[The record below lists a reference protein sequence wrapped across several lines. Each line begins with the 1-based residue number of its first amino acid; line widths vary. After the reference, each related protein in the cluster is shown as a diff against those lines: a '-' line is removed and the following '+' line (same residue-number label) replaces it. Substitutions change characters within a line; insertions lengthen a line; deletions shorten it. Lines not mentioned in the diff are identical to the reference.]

1 MDLGLRGKV
10 AVVTAASGGLG
21 RAIAEEFAAED
32 AITVIAAR
40 NEAQLKTAAE
50 EIAAKAQGSV
60 FAQRADCTVEA
71 DIAAPVRDTV
81 QKHGRLDV
89 MICNSIGP
97 KTAPFDEMSD
107 EGWREAL
114 DVKVVAQIRIAREA
128 FKAMQAQR
136 SGCILFMAG
145 THGRQPKT
153 YSVTAGVTNAALIN
167 ASKVLAEAAAPFNI
181 RVNAINPGPIET
193 DRMVYLHQGE
203 GDRARHPGGR
213 GQAHPGR
220 RHPAEALR
228 RAARARVG
236 GRLPRLAA
244 RELHDRHHARHR
256 RRPGPGDLISRQAG
270 AVSCA
275 VRMKYRFFSMPAV
288 APQMYRSP

>member
-21 RAIAEEFAAED
+21 RAIAEEFAAEG

-40 NEAQLKTAAE
+40 NEARLKAAAE
-50 EIAAKAQGSV
+50 EIAAKTRGTV

-71 DIAAPVRDTV
+71 DIAALVRDAV

-89 MICNSIGP
+89 VMCNSLGP
-97 KTAPFDEMSD
+97 RTAPFDEMTD
-107 EGWREAL
+107 ALWREAL

-128 FKAMQAQR
+128 FKAMQPQR

-193 DRMVYLHQGE
+193 DRMVYLTKEKAIELGIPE
-203 GDRARHPGGR
+203 
-213 GQAHPGR
+213 
-220 RHPAEALR
+220 AEAKR
-228 RAARARVG
+228 I
-236 GRLPRLAA
+236 LADVTLLKRFGEP
-244 RELHDRHHARHR
+244 RELASAVVFLASPRASFMTGIMLDID
-256 RRPGPGDLISRQAG
+256 GGQVQAI
-270 AVSCA
+270 
-275 VRMKYRFFSMPAV
+275 
-288 APQMYRSP
+288 